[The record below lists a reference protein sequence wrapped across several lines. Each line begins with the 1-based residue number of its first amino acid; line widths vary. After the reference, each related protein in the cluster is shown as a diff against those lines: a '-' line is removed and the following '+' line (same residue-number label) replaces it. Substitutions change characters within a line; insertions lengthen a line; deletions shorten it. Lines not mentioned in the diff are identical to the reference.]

1 VSLPSKKLIFL
12 SGIKR
17 NGVETSGIKRKF
29 LRDDGGK
36 FVDKTQRRRG
46 ALCSEGAPEIGETRS
61 VWSREMT
68 VFVPRRLDDELVVSS
83 NPEGCKK
90 LAGG

>member
-1 VSLPSKKLIFL
+1 MGFISRKKLIFL

-36 FVDKTQRRRG
+36 YVDLTQRRKD
-46 ALCSEGAPEIGETRS
+46 ALCSEGAPEIGETQS
-61 VWSREMT
+61 VWSREMD
-68 VFVPRRLDDELVVSS
+68 VFVPRHLEDEL
-83 NPEGCKK
+83 
-90 LAGG
+90 AG